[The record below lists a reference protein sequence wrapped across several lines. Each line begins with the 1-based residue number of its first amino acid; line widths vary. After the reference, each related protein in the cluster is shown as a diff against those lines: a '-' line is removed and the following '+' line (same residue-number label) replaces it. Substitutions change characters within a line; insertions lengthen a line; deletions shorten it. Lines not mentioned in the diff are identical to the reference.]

1 MMHFLPLSIRLYLT
15 ASLLVLA
22 GCRRDVPAPS
32 PPAVATERPADDA
45 PPAKSASRVFLT
57 QQADGFFEFPFLAS
71 NNLDQFIDEVNEREI
86 RKLKLKPHSWSSA
99 PSRLSIEDQLS
110 VLPKIFRGC
119 PHVEAFDLSGWTL
132 RISDLAVA
140 VQSENLQEL
149 AISSCIV
156 VDDGSDIAKPGP
168 SSLQKLSLTSCLAGQ
183 ETRSDDG
190 ELNVFWT
197 DSIDDRWSRLLAWT
211 PTIEELHVW
220 GSFRDEG
227 SITGN
232 DWPLATLTNLR
243 TVHLGDY
250 VQDALVERMLTQIPK
265 LESLSLS
272 GEQLTGD
279 GWMPDKL
286 SAIRDLEL
294 YGCEGIPPEKLEAVF
309 PSAPQLES
317 FSLRVWRDS
326 LTAAFDFS
334 NSPNLRTL
342 SIAAPNGKTN
352 LNFQG
357 LPAAANLESLTLRGL
372 SPEALSSVHLSQFPK
387 LRSLDLASYG
397 ATQHVLAGLPAS
409 LESIRLTSF
418 AKANPDIAD
427 TDVSFS
433 HLTRLQSFTFESG
446 LLEAELLE
454 SLPSN
459 VTSLALHHCD
469 VPNSSIATLLSR
481 LDRLETLSLTWLHG
495 GRGYAGDPGVIT
507 GDGWDFACRD
517 RLRTLDLSKCF
528 YLKDELI
535 SQISEQLTGLESLKL
550 SEHRNLTGRNWQL
563 DRLPKLKDLDLREL
577 AKLTDN
583 MLQQL
588 PASLESLRVEDCDA
602 LTGESWQ
609 LDPLGKLTE
618 LQIAKCDSLRSLGS
632 ELPGSLQTLHAYYCP
647 ELLCSDLEYS
657 SFTQLQSFSMTDCY
671 RFDVKRLFADLPRYA
686 DSLRTLTLTG
696 CESLKDSNWDMS
708 ALNDTLQI
716 VIYNEAE
723 PAYRGGLNKELG
735 EQLQRQL
742 PDCVIVL

>member
-1 MMHFLPLSIRLYLT
+1 MMHFLPLSIRLYLM
-15 ASLLVLA
+15 ASLFVLA
-22 GCRRDVPAPS
+22 GCRRDLPAPS
-32 PPAVATERPADDA
+32 PPAVATEHPADA
-45 PPAKSASRVFLT
+45 ASPAKSAVSVFFT
-57 QQADGFFEFPFLAS
+57 QQPDGFFEFPFLSA
-71 NNLDQFIDEVNEREI
+71 NNLDQFIAEVNERDI
-86 RKLKLKPHSWSSA
+86 RKLKLKRQSWSSV
-99 PSRLSIEDQLS
+99 PSRLSIQDQLS

-119 PHVEAFDLSGWTL
+119 PNVEALNLSDWTL
-132 RISDLAVA
+132 KISDLAVA
-140 VQSENLQEL
+140 VQSENLREL
-149 AISSCIV
+149 TVSSCIV
-156 VDDGSDIAKPGP
+156 VDDGSEIAKPSP
-168 SSLQKLSLTSCLAGQ
+168 SSLQKLTLIGCLAGQ
-183 ETRSDDG
+183 ETTSDDG
-190 ELNVFWT
+190 ELNVFWA

-211 PTIEELHVW
+211 PTIEELHVR

-232 DWPLATLTNLR
+232 DWPLAVLTNLR
-243 TVHLGDY
+243 TVSFGDY
-250 VQDALVERMLTQIPK
+250 IQDALVERMLNQIPTLK
-265 LESLSLS
+265 SLSLF

-294 YGCEGIPPEKLEAVF
+294 YGCEGIPPEKLEAIF

-326 LTAAFDFS
+326 LTATFDLS
-334 NSPNLRTL
+334 NSKHLRTL
-342 SIAAPNGKTN
+342 SIAAPNGKTH

-372 SPEALSSVHLSQFPK
+372 SSEALSSVDLSQFPK
-387 LRSLDLASYG
+387 LRSLDLSSYG

-409 LESIRLTSF
+409 LESIRLASF
-418 AKANPDIAD
+418 AKAKPDITESNA
-427 TDVSFS
+427 SFS
-433 HLTRLQSFTFESG
+433 HLNRLQSFTFESG
-446 LLEAELLE
+446 LLEAELIE
-454 SLPSN
+454 SLPSS
-459 VTSLALHHCD
+459 VTTLALHHCD
-469 VPNSSIATLLSR
+469 VPNRSIAMLLPR

-495 GRGYAGDPGVIT
+495 GRGYADDPGVIT
-507 GDGWDFACRD
+507 GDGWDFACGD

-535 SQISEQLTGLESLKL
+535 QRISQQLTGLESLKL

-563 DRLPKLKDLDLREL
+563 NRLPKLKELDLREL
-577 AKLTDN
+577 DKLTDN
-583 MLQQL
+583 LFQQL
-588 PASLESLRVEDCDA
+588 PASLKSLRVEDCDQ

-609 LDPLGKLTE
+609 LDTFGKLTE
-618 LQIAKCDSLRSLGS
+618 LRIAKCDSLQTLGS
-632 ELPGSLQTLHAYYCP
+632 KLPSSLEMLHADHCSQ
-647 ELLCSDLEYS
+647 LLCADLDYS
-657 SFTQLQSFSMTDCY
+657 SFARLQRFSITDCY
-671 RFDVKRLFADLPRYA
+671 QFDVKRLFVELPQHA

-696 CESLKDSNWDMS
+696 CESLKDSDWDMS

-742 PDCVIVL
+742 PNCVIVL